1 MKGTRFPVYYGW
13 AKVNKIA
20 KREALM
26 VIFLNDH
33 TGPRIGKDGTD
44 GVSRFMHICYKRFQ
58 TEAEQKDSHNCN
70 RIYTVYNIFM
80 DDKHIN
86 GSLKKALQANFGADC
101 NNVSESK
108 RKEIQEKLRS
118 GYLELH
124 QGYMEPTCQQL
135 EFQFEW

>member
-1 MKGTRFPVYYGW
+1 MDKRLLPVYYGW

-20 KREALM
+20 KREALV

-44 GVSRFMHICYKRFQ
+44 GVSRYMHICYKRLQ
-58 TEAEQKDSHNCN
+58 TEAEQKEAHNCN

-80 DDKHIN
+80 DDQHIN

-101 NNVSESK
+101 NNVSERK
-108 RKEIQEKLRS
+108 RKEIQDKLRF
-118 GYLELH
+118 GYLDLH
-124 QGYMEPTCQQL
+124 PDYREPTSQQL
-135 EFQFEW
+135 EFQF